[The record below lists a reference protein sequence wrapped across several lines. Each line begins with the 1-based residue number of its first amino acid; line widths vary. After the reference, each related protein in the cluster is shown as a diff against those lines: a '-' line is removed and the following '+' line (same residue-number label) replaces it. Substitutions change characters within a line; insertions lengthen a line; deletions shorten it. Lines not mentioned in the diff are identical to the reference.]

1 MPHLLT
7 SGLYGMVLEHLQ
19 DYFHL
24 KDSANGFFQLFQL
37 CFHIAHGHT
46 PPQIARVLEANHL
59 LTMIKPSSGIHPIV
73 VGEHCIDTQ
82 ATFYVFNS
90 MKLLQHFFLTP
101 IWNCN

>member
-19 DYFHL
+19 DYFHPE
-24 KDSANGFFQLFQL
+24 DSTNGFFQLFQL
-37 CFHIAHGHT
+37 CFHITHGHI
-46 PPQIARVLEANHL
+46 PPQIAHVLGACSFL
-59 LTMIKPSSGIHPIV
+59 AMTKPSNGVHPIV
-73 VGEHCIDTQ
+73 VGEHRIDSQ

-90 MKLLQHFFLTP
+90 LKLLQHFFPTP